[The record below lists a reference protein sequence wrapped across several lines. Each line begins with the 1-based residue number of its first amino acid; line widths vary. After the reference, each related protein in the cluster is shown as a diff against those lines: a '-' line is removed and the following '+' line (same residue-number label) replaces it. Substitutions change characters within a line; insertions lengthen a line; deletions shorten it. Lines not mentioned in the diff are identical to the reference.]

1 LLLMQVCVQISGP
14 YFTPYMLE
22 QLHMPYWQYA
32 AVFGIQF
39 ASKLLALPYLGRLA
53 QRFGADRLLWSMSIA
68 VIPLAALWIAS
79 SNFYY
84 LLLIQALAGIF
95 WGGYELAF
103 LLLFFE
109 TIPRQ
114 DRTSLLTNYNVAHSA
129 AIVIGSLFG
138 SVLLY
143 ELGRTVAAYYTTF
156 ALSSTL
162 RGFVVV
168 FLVWI
173 PIIRLKV
180 KPMAVRSIGMR
191 ATDTSLDEPILP
203 SIVDEKPAD
212 GERIIESPKS
222 VD

>member
-1 LLLMQVCVQISGP
+1 
-14 YFTPYMLE
+14 
-22 QLHMPYWQYA
+22 
-32 AVFGIQF
+32 
-39 ASKLLALPYLGRLA
+39 
-53 QRFGADRLLWSMSIA
+53 
-68 VIPLAALWIAS
+68 
-79 SNFYY
+79 
-84 LLLIQALAGIF
+84 
-95 WGGYELAF
+95 
-103 LLLFFE
+103 
-109 TIPRQ
+109 
-114 DRTSLLTNYNVAHSA
+114 
-129 AIVIGSLFG
+129 
-138 SVLLY
+138 VLLY

>member
-1 LLLMQVCVQISGP
+1 VS
-14 YFTPYMLE
+14 
-22 QLHMPYWQYA
+22 
-32 AVFGIQF
+32 
-39 ASKLLALPYLGRLA
+39 
-53 QRFGADRLLWSMSIA
+53 
-68 VIPLAALWIAS
+68 
-79 SNFYY
+79 
-84 LLLIQALAGIF
+84 GIF

-109 TIPRQ
+109 TIPSR

-129 AIVIGSLFG
+129 AIVIGSLLG

-143 ELGRTVAAYYTTF
+143 ELGRTVTAYYTTF

-162 RGFVVV
+162 RAFVVM

-191 ATDTSLDEPILP
+191 ATDTSLDEPVLS
-203 SIVDEKPAD
+203 SIVDEKDAD
-212 GERIIESPKS
+212 DLNTADRL
-222 VD
+222 